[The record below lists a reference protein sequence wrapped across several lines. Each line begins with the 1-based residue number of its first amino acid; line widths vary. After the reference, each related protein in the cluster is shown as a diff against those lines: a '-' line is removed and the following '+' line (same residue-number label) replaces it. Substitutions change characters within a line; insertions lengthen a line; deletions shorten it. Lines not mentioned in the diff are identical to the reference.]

1 MVWHSCIVVNSKNHF
16 CQREEGEEMMKR
28 RRHKP
33 GRSVTLLQHAWGPHW
48 GGSVHHR
55 SQTWK
60 VYSALIRGGRDAIRY
75 QFLISLFPFFVF
87 IHKHNPSRLLPVLET
102 IAFYCFIKTNKQ
114 LTVPQNSEV
123 SCHLCVALYDTLKL
137 KIKFSLSYFRLYQC
151 NWWKFV
157 YSVYFTCT
165 PKKIPVISIQISVV
179 A

>member
-1 MVWHSCIVVNSKNHF
+1 MRTTLRGFSSSQESHLKSLQCAYT
-16 CQREEGEEMMKR
+16 RGKR
-28 RRHKP
+28 CNQI
-33 GRSVTLLQHAWGPHW
+33 SVPN
-48 GGSVHHR
+48 
-55 SQTWK
+55 
-60 VYSALIRGGRDAIRY
+60 
-75 QFLISLFPFFVF
+75 FFVS
-87 IHKHNPSRLLPVLET
+87 ILCLHTQAQSKPSPASTGNNCLLL
-102 IAFYCFIKTNKQ
+102 FYKKQTNNQ

-165 PKKIPVISIQISVV
+165 PKKLPVISIQISVV